1 MLKLVERDKNTLKG
15 RKISEEVSPL
25 QFSTLKANLHK

>member
-1 MLKLVERDKNTLKG
+1 MLKLVERDKNTSKG

-25 QFSTLKANLHK
+25 QFSTMEANLYK